1 MVGRA
6 GLVAARD
13 HMLYPIPDK
22 AAPTHRKKK
31 KRTEDKLWDGQLS
44 LDLEV

>member
-1 MVGRA
+1 MGRA

-22 AAPTHRKKK
+22 AAPTPGK